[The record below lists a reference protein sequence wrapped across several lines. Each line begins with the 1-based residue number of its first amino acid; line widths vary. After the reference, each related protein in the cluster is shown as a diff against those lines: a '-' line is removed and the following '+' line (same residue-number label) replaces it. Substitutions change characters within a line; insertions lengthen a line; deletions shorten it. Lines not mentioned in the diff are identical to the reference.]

1 MNQDDKEQEGILST
15 VQSAVV
21 HSAQAGLEVAKS
33 GIESG
38 KDAAQ
43 APVARWLPLRLR
55 RRKLSENRGK
65 PPLNHVAS
73 QNDP

>member
-1 MNQDDKEQEGILST
+1 MQST
-15 VQSAVV
+15 VV

-38 KDAAQ
+38 KDAVQ
-43 APVARWLPLRLR
+43 AAGSTVASLRLR

-65 PPLNHVAS
+65 PPLNQMAS